1 MRHARQD
8 DQREREGPFCSAMKA
23 QDDNPLSRAV
33 QSSTTARFDRRQSS
47 VVLVVALCLAR
58 RRRHPYLVLIDLT

>member
-33 QSSTTARFDRRQSS
+33 QSSKLPLASTAASRRSS
-47 VVLVVALCLAR
+47 SSSPSASRAAVDTPTLSS
-58 RRRHPYLVLIDLT
+58 LT